1 MTTSLPHAKS
11 MVEHEDLIYA
21 STTTRMHANFDKEKA
36 KTIAS
41 RTDSKLKC
49 WSLWRVEDSACKRLT
64 SVN

>member
-36 KTIAS
+36 KTIAG
-41 RTDSKLKC
+41 RAHSKLK
-49 WSLWRVEDSACKRLT
+49 
-64 SVN
+64 

>member
-41 RTDSKLKC
+41 RTNSKLKFGHFGEFNT
-49 WSLWRVEDSACKRLT
+49 VPASA
-64 SVN
+64 

>member
-41 RTDSKLKC
+41 RTNSKLKC
-49 WSLWRVEDSACKRLT
+49 WSLWRV
-64 SVN
+64 